1 MCRDRAREFGPKSCS
16 SMDSRHFLQ
25 AATSDASAALDE
37 RSLFHAGW
45 YAEKYLTAND
55 VDSAWNHYCS
65 TGESD
70 GNQPH
75 PLFIPA
81 FYRASSGEHHG
92 LALRHFAE
100 VGLQRGL
107 SPHPLLRSVSPETGL
122 RWHEVNDD
130 PEIAHLLTPVVGA
143 SEGSS
148 LLRYLLASPE
158 DWRYPNAAFDRV
170 WYRENYHLECEKF
183 GDPLTH
189 YLAVGGFD
197 GRPTGLGLE
206 WRPYVR
212 RDPSIL
218 RGVVTPLEHYLL
230 SGSVGMNYFGKVR
243 PEVQIM
249 DALRS
254 GDTNRSRSLLAS
266 FHHTQIEAWSIIEL
280 TDLPLSGPLT
290 LRILGSAILAYRDG
304 VGHLHGE
311 PGAVSEADNWVRS
324 GDFVA
329 LRMFARQEHRHQT
342 NCLVLGE
349 HEVFDVPKVQAIVS
363 QALWRDIPVAV
374 TPNLERAIRVL
385 ARDTG
390 VTLRTVPSGDEVE
403 VCVVRLEPDRGTST
417 PPARRSDIVL
427 SAATNQ
433 GSSCSD
439 CSIPA
444 VGLALILALLPSSS
458 SILCT
463 DARNYSPLA
472 RRELLNLAASR
483 GIKLRMRSKGAH

>member
-1 MCRDRAREFGPKSCS
+1 VCRDRAREFGPKSCS
-16 SMDSRHFLQ
+16 SMDSRQFLQ
-25 AATSDASAALDE
+25 AAASDASAALDE

-45 YAEKYLTAND
+45 YTEKYLTAND

-218 RGVVTPLEHYLL
+218 RGVVTPMEHYLL
-230 SGSVGMNYFGKVR
+230 SDQPGENYFGMAR

-249 DALRS
+249 DALGS
-254 GDTNRSRSLLAS
+254 GDINRSRALLAA
-266 FHHTQIEAWSIIEL
+266 HHRSQHAAWSIIEL
-280 TDLPLSGPLT
+280 TDSPLIGPVT
-290 LRILGSAILAYRDG
+290 LRNLGSAILAYRDG

-311 PGAVSEADNWVRS
+311 PGAVSEAEKWVRS

-329 LRMFARQEHRHQT
+329 LRKSAPQGHGHLT

-349 HEVFDVPKVQAIVS
+349 HEVFEVAKVQAVFS
-363 QALWRDIPVAV
+363 QAVSRDVPVV
-374 TPNLERAIRVL
+374 LTPNLERAVRVL
-385 ARDTG
+385 ARDAG
-390 VTLRTVPSGDEVE
+390 VTLRTFSSREEVA
-403 VCVVRLEPDRGTST
+403 VRVVRLESARGTAT
-417 PPARRSDIVL
+417 PLTRRSDIVL
-427 SAATNQ
+427 SAANSAS
-433 GSSCSD
+433 SSCSD
-439 CSIPA
+439 RSVTA
-444 VGLALILALLPSSS
+444 AGLALILALLPSSS
-458 SILCT
+458 SVSCT
-463 DARNYSPLA
+463 DALNYSPVA
-472 RRELLNLAASR
+472 RRKLISLADSR
-483 GIKLRMRSKGAH
+483 GIKLRMRSNRAH